1 MGPWGYIGLAY
12 GLAGITLLWY
22 GWSLGMRI
30 RKRRARLDRE
40 AAGRVEVVK

>member
-12 GLAGITLLWY
+12 GLAAITLVGY
-22 GWSLGMRI
+22 GWSLGVRI

-40 AAGRVEVVK
+40 ADGRIEAVK

>member
-12 GLAGITLLWY
+12 GLAAITLVGY
-22 GWSLGMRI
+22 GWSLVMRI

-40 AAGRVEVVK
+40 VGGRGEVVK